1 MRAWLLHVVFAAI
14 LVGSLATKYRN
25 TDLLVEDSKLEAMV
39 IRIARAYGL
48 AFRDY
53 ETIGDTDIRALV
65 FEVPRCAR
73 PVLVVLLS
81 VALDQERVV
90 RSAREPG
97 YVLRY
102 VYMDRIWD
110 KPHRLAVVAERAK
123 HAALAVF
130 GLTRYMPSWHLLLVE
145 SPADCGLVDGIDW
158 QMVWSRD
165 YLGR

>member
-1 MRAWLLHVVFAAI
+1 MRAWPLHVAFAAI
-14 LVGSLATKYRN
+14 LVGSLATKYRT
-25 TDLLVEDSKLEAMV
+25 TDLLVEDSNLEAMV
-39 IRIARAYGL
+39 IRVARAYGL

-53 ETIGDTDIRALV
+53 KTIGDTDIRSLV
-65 FEVPRCAR
+65 FELPGCAR

-81 VALDQERVV
+81 VAFDQEQVV

-97 YVLRY
+97 YALRY
-102 VYMDRIWD
+102 VYIDRVWD

-123 HAALAVF
+123 YAALAIF
-130 GLTRYMPSWHLLLVE
+130 GLTRFVPSWHLLLVE
-145 SPADCGLVDGIDW
+145 SPADCRLVDGIDW